1 MKRRKFELLKRQ
13 IHDKERKMTLLLLEI
28 EKVILSSTELT
39 DKVKDEKIKIQHEI
53 NKIEN
58 NLY

>member
-28 EKVILSSTELT
+28 EKVILFSTELT
-39 DKVKDEKIKIQHEI
+39 DKVKDEKTKIEHEI

-58 NLY
+58 NL

>member
-1 MKRRKFELLKRQ
+1 
-13 IHDKERKMTLLLLEI
+13 MTLLLLEI

-58 NLY
+58 NL